1 MSGRLT
7 NTTASMKLSRI
18 VDTVTHSASP
28 AWMNPPSIQISVCT
42 VWVSILITS
51 LLFFSRKSV
60 IFSQVTGVGAIEGA
74 VDGTKVGMVVGAL
87 VGSVVGTGVGVR
99 EG

>member
-7 NTTASMKLSRI
+7 NTTASTKLSRI